1 MYLCI
6 TLIAFRIISIETNF
20 YLQVFTG
27 YSYASKPSSYAV
39 NLRFMSQYLYEAL
52 YQFYQMHFDL
62 IPNDLYIAGEMYSGK
77 YALGLGN
84 TIYEKNP
91 ISHMKMSLK
100 GLYIGSGFTD
110 PENMM
115 EYSYLLYQIGLI
127 DYGELND
134 LKILEQT
141 IRLQLRSSRFYSAR
155 ELFASIWL
163 KLELKGYKFPMDF
176 TQPGVNFDQK
186 VFDFLTSE
194 NFRKPCGLE
203 NMRFYTWTDG
213 FNITTSDNNIR
224 ILQEVDALKSHKYIL
239 ETLLRN
245 YKVLYY
251 AGQLDLL
258 VPYVLINN
266 FISQLEWKGSEE
278 YYNKA
283 KVPRKLWYVDGEL
296 AGFQKIVSNMILV
309 LVRNSAQMIDMSQP
323 KWAFNLL
330 QSFINDS
337 IRNEYTEIVTQP
349 FGEESKSKKIF

>member
-1 MYLCI
+1 MMVHMYLCI

-27 YSYASKPSSYAV
+27 YSYASKLSSYVV

-52 YQFYQMHFDL
+52 YQFYQMHSDL

-77 YALGLGN
+77 YALALGN
-84 TIYEKNP
+84 AIHEKNP

-115 EYSYLLYQIGLI
+115 EYSRLLYQIGLI
-127 DYGELND
+127 DYFEMGD
-134 LKILEQT
+134 MSMTEQT
-141 IRLQLRSSRFYSAR
+141 IRLQLRSSSFSSAR
-155 ELFASIWL
+155 ALFASIWL
-163 KLELKGYKFPMDF
+163 KLEVNGYEFPMDF
-176 TQPGVNFDQK
+176 TNPGVNFEQK

-203 NMRFYTWTDG
+203 NMRFYSWTDG
-213 FNITTSDNNIR
+213 TNITTSDNSLR
-224 ILQEVDALKSHKYIL
+224 ILQEVDALETNKYIL

-266 FISQLEWKGSEE
+266 FINQLEWRNSGE
-278 YYNKA
+278 YYNRVD
-283 KVPRKLWYVDGEL
+283 VPRKLWHVDGEI
-296 AGFQKIVSNMILV
+296 AGFTKIMSNLILV
-309 LVRNSAQMIDMSQP
+309 LVRKSAQMIDASQP
-323 KWAFNLL
+323 KWAFHLL
-330 QSFINDS
+330 KSFIDDS
-337 IRNEYTEIVTQP
+337 IRNEDIQ
-349 FGEESKSKKIF
+349 KS